1 MTPKEEPA
9 RFRLAIGAISG
20 TSMDGIDVALVE
32 TDGEGV
38 ARQGPG
44 ATYAYPAATR
54 ESLLRLLSN
63 PEAAELDPL
72 RELEAD
78 VTEAHAEAIE
88 KFIADFAL
96 EPREVAVVGLHG
108 QTVLHRPERRF
119 TRQLG
124 DPAAVARRLGIDT
137 VGHFRHADV
146 AAGGQGAPFAPLYH
160 RALASGLEHP
170 VMVLNLGGVGN
181 VTYIDG
187 EFVTAFDTGPA
198 SALLDDFMAAR
209 RGVAFDK
216 DGALA
221 AEGEARRDLVDAFMA
236 NPFFARKPP
245 KSLDRND
252 FHGAARS
259 VEGLPDAEGAATLA
273 AFTVAASVAALD
285 HVPRPPERWLV
296 CGGGRLNQSF
306 MQGLR
311 EALVVPVDPVEAV
324 GWNGDYLE
332 AQCFGFLAVR
342 ALEGL
347 PLSLPATTGVPHP
360 MPGGELYRASA

>member
-9 RFRLAIGAISG
+9 RSRLAIGAISG

-96 EPREVAVVGLHG
+96 EPGEVAVVGLHG

-137 VGHFRHADV
+137 VGYFRHADV
-146 AAGGQGAPFAPLYH
+146 AAGGQGA
-160 RALASGLEHP
+160 
-170 VMVLNLGGVGN
+170 
-181 VTYIDG
+181 
-187 EFVTAFDTGPA
+187 
-198 SALLDDFMAAR
+198 
-209 RGVAFDK
+209 
-216 DGALA
+216 
-221 AEGEARRDLVDAFMA
+221 AE
-236 NPFFARKPP
+236 
-245 KSLDRND
+245 
-252 FHGAARS
+252 
-259 VEGLPDAEGAATLA
+259 
-273 AFTVAASVAALD
+273 
-285 HVPRPPERWLV
+285 
-296 CGGGRLNQSF
+296 
-306 MQGLR
+306 
-311 EALVVPVDPVEAV
+311 
-324 GWNGDYLE
+324 
-332 AQCFGFLAVR
+332 
-342 ALEGL
+342 
-347 PLSLPATTGVPHP
+347 
-360 MPGGELYRASA
+360 